1 MLLRSVELL
10 RLMATSPC
18 GYWFIVPHEVECLCH
33 GRLLLLCSKDRRLQ
47 SCESSQLTR
56 NMGKCP
62 LTALN
67 TLEIGYVVEVLLID
81 LVLALKIPE
90 LLHP

>member
-1 MLLRSVELL
+1 M
-10 RLMATSPC
+10 
-18 GYWFIVPHEVECLCH
+18 
-33 GRLLLLCSKDRRLQ
+33 
-47 SCESSQLTR
+47 LTR
-56 NMGKCP
+56 
-62 LTALN
+62 THRHTHTH

>member
-1 MLLRSVELL
+1 
-10 RLMATSPC
+10 
-18 GYWFIVPHEVECLCH
+18 
-33 GRLLLLCSKDRRLQ
+33 
-47 SCESSQLTR
+47 
-56 NMGKCP
+56 MGKCP
-62 LTALN
+62 LMAIN